1 MEAAR
6 WDADA
11 MRAPSSP
18 LLKWLLLVGA
28 IASGSALANCAA
40 ESEEAEDEVLS
51 EDEITG
57 ANNAMGLKLVYDED
71 SRHVRA
77 TFKRKLRA
85 GEKLRL
91 RVRRGRLSMDSQR
104 ELDCSQLPEAPALP
118 LEEGVTK
125 VTYDG
130 PEVDPSLLA
139 SVYTEEWI
147 AGNITAQML
156 DRLAREGADSIV
168 EACIVRGTGTVRAR
182 LQTSIQYAWDQ

>member
-1 MEAAR
+1 
-6 WDADA
+6 

-28 IASGSALANCAA
+28 IASGCALANCAS
-40 ESEEAEDEVLS
+40 ESDDAEDEVYGS
-51 EDEITG
+51 EDDITG
-57 ANNAMGLKLVYDED
+57 ANNRMGLKLVYDED
-71 SRHVRA
+71 SHHVRA

-91 RVRRGRLSMDSQR
+91 RVRRGRLSLDSQR

-118 LEEGVTK
+118 LEEGATK

-139 SVYTEEWI
+139 SVYTE
-147 AGNITAQML
+147 
-156 DRLAREGADSIV
+156 
-168 EACIVRGTGTVRAR
+168 
-182 LQTSIQYAWDQ
+182 